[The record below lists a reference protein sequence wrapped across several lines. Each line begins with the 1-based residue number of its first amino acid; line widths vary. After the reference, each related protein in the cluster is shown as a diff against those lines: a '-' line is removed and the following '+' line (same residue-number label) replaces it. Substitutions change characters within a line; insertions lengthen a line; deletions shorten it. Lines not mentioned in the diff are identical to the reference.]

1 LRYRF
6 WRAGSACLVIGLLSY
21 GVQVLRA
28 WLLWL
33 LSFGMLSSV
42 PGSYGYSGF
51 GVHFSVPGSYVV
63 TLNTRGL
70 RAEGAGR
77 WGKTFTASEA
87 RFNGDC
93 RLPGFPVMGL
103 PDFLRGLCTAYV
115 VFTLVFPLH

>member
-1 LRYRF
+1 M
-6 WRAGSACLVIGLLSY
+6 CLVIGLLSY

-33 LSFGMLSSV
+33 LSFGVLSSV

-51 GVHFSVPGSYVV
+51 GVHFSVPGSYVF

-77 WGKTFTASEA
+77 WGKLSQLQKHGSMAIVAF
-87 RFNGDC
+87 
-93 RLPGFPVMGL
+93 
-103 PDFLRGLCTAYV
+103 PDF
-115 VFTLVFPLH
+115 P